1 MQKRVFNVL
10 LVASRYDAFIMEED
24 GRVEEQIYFEYVS
37 LNLSSPPRVK
47 QVTTNEE
54 AFEELALKR
63 YDLIITMPGVD
74 CSETFTQAKAMKRL
88 YPYIPIVVQGLG
100 RKYLGLLQH
109 KIIQIRQNGRIEPD
123 RVFYQ

>member
-1 MQKRVFNVL
+1 MNQLYLKDTSFANLMQKRVFNVL

-54 AFEELALKR
+54 AFEELASKR

-74 CSETFTQAKAMKRL
+74 CSETFTQAKAMKHL
-88 YPYIPIVVQGLG
+88 YPLFPL
-100 RKYLGLLQH
+100 
-109 KIIQIRQNGRIEPD
+109 
-123 RVFYQ
+123 

>member
-1 MQKRVFNVL
+1 MML
-10 LVASRYDAFIMEED
+10 LSWKKM
-24 GRVEEQIYFEYVS
+24 GGVEEQIYFEYVS

-88 YPYIPIVVQGLG
+88 YPYIPIVVLTPFSSRSFKAYSKGRFKWGGL
-100 RKYLGLLQH
+100 
-109 KIIQIRQNGRIEPD
+109 
-123 RVFYQ
+123 RVQLVG

>member
-1 MQKRVFNVL
+1 MKAGIDTKIMNRPNINQLYLKDTSFANLMQKKECSMSYL
-10 LVASRYDAFIMEED
+10 LRADMMLFIMEED

-74 CSETFTQAKAMKRL
+74 VPRPL
-88 YPYIPIVVQGLG
+88 
-100 RKYLGLLQH
+100 R
-109 KIIQIRQNGRIEPD
+109 RQR
-123 RVFYQ
+123 R